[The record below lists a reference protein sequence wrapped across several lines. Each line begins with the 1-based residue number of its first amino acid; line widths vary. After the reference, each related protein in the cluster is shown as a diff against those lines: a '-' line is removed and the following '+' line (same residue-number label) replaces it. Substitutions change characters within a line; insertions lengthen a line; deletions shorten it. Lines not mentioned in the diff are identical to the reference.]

1 MDMMWWIMNICAA
14 LLLGL
19 VPAAIITLHLIY
31 LIQYRSELIY
41 KGVSSRK
48 VRPNLQA
55 AWEIVQKKQ
64 AAESGSALL
73 VWRYGIPGVLLAIT
87 PFAGYLFLLNLG
99 DTVGP
104 VGDAIKY
111 GAAGAYIYVLLTLGQ
126 RLFRRDI
133 SSAAVMWAD
142 VTLVLGPLLAGVLAC
157 LWRPGENTSV
167 WTSGSIYFLAGLAPR
182 TVASMVEE
190 AFRRLLAT
198 ATGSTVAQPRT
209 LPITLIRGM
218 TPQVVERLGEE
229 GITDVFSLAMCEP
242 TKLYRN
248 TSFELR
254 QILSWMD
261 EALLIYF
268 LPQNWQALEDEGIT
282 GCIDLAWYNDYTG
295 PPDAAGGAGSSGRS
309 NAIKALA
316 SRVNM
321 VRARRITSL
330 TG

>member
-209 LPITLIRGM
+209 L
-218 TPQVVERLGEE
+218 
-229 GITDVFSLAMCEP
+229 
-242 TKLYRN
+242 
-248 TSFELR
+248 
-254 QILSWMD
+254 
-261 EALLIYF
+261 
-268 LPQNWQALEDEGIT
+268 
-282 GCIDLAWYNDYTG
+282 
-295 PPDAAGGAGSSGRS
+295 
-309 NAIKALA
+309 
-316 SRVNM
+316 
-321 VRARRITSL
+321 
-330 TG
+330 